1 MKMGAFC
8 HDATVYCK
16 SYLKQLTDFNMS
28 CFGPLLEKENQEEL
42 QTKLIQKDEPNEK
55 HGIKIPSRK
64 WPKFVGINGEK
75 VKEKILSKKEYQT
88 IKEPQTKFVHKD
100 ESNEKHEMKIPSKKW
115 QEPLDMNEERAKEIF
130 LKKNPRKWPEV
141 VGQINEEK
149 QKKLFEVNN
158 APLRTWPEVVGMLG
172 EEAKKKIELE
182 NSGLTIVII
191 HESSIFTADYISKRV
206 RVFVD
211 SNGKVTK
218 TPMIG

>member
-1 MKMGAFC
+1 MGAFC

-141 VGQINEEK
+141 VGMN
-149 QKKLFEVNN
+149 
-158 APLRTWPEVVGMLG
+158 G
-172 EEAKKKIELE
+172 EEAKKKILLE
-182 NSGLTIVII
+182 NPYLNVEIIPDLTIVDCKI
-191 HESSIFTADYISKRV
+191 DLNRV
-206 RVFVD
+206 RVSVD
-211 SNGKVTK
+211 LKGKVCYI
-218 TPMIG
+218 PNLG